1 MSVISKLKVWI
12 GSDTSD
18 LQKGLKKSKKEVSA
32 FGTVQNFISL
42 NSFSL
47 LFSAVLRIA
56 VPTKRCY
63 L

>member
-32 FGTVQNFISL
+32 FGTGIKKLKGMIAGAFLASISTG
-42 NSFSL
+42 S
-47 LFSAVLRIA
+47 R
-56 VPTKRCY
+56 
-63 L
+63 

>member
-32 FGTVQNFISL
+32 L
-42 NSFSL
+42 
-47 LFSAVLRIA
+47 
-56 VPTKRCY
+56 CY
-63 L
+63 TRYFK